1 MLAGFLFY
9 FPYSVSTI
17 VCNILIKRHKIIAS
31 SCSTSFKIIRLSLLW
46 PLPLHVAF
54 LLFHANLNLLKGS
67 ASFRFSFTFNVVL
80 IDIKNQC
87 YITLISDPLE
97 MLFYL
102 VLLYKLV
109 SFLDNPEKVNML
121 IMSDSNSLKSYML

>member
-1 MLAGFLFY
+1 MQ
-9 FPYSVSTI
+9 T
-17 VCNILIKRHKIIAS
+17 
-31 SCSTSFKIIRLSLLW
+31 
-46 PLPLHVAF
+46 
-54 LLFHANLNLLKGS
+54 NLLKGS
-67 ASFRFSFTFNVVL
+67 ASFCFSFTFNVVL

-121 IMSDSNSLKSYML
+121 IMSVSNSTQVIYALTLSLQ